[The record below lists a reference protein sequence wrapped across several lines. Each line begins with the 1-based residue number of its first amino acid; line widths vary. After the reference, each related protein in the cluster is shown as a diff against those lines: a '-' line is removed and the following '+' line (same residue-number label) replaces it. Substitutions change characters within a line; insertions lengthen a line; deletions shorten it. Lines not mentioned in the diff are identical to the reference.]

1 MARVTV
7 VDDYPDFLEVME
19 SLVHGQGGHEYR
31 GFDGSETSYDEIVA
45 TNPDVL
51 IIDLRLLADGM
62 SGWDVLALARAD
74 EAMREVPIIVCS
86 ADIAQARQRAA
97 EFERI
102 GNIHVREKPF
112 DAEEMLA
119 LIDRL
124 TAVSVPRRETVPTSA
139 FEAPTA

>member
-112 DAEEMLA
+112 DAEEMLE
-119 LIDRL
+119 LIERL
-124 TAVSVPRRETVPTSA
+124 TAASAPRRETVPAPA
-139 FEAPTA
+139 FEAPSI